1 MLLARQS
8 ICGVFLVNACYLYCS
23 VASFSRQHLSVLC
36 PQESSLYV
44 ITKKK
49 EFVIVYDYR

>member
-49 EFVIVYDYR
+49 EFVIIGD